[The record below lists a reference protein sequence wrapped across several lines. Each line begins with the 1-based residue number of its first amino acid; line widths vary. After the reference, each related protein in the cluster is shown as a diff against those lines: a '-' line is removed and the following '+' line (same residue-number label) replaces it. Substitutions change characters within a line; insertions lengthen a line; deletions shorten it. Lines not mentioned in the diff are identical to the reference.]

1 MDDRERLHTA
11 ARRYCIENHAFW
23 CDQYSV
29 LARDGRERRGVFGGY
44 TDEAIGIFP
53 RYNVLNAILEAIE
66 GLRPHEFV
74 ELEHLRQRLVE
85 TGYSAQDPFTLPPN
99 SPGAEEVMKEERA
112 KFVGFIGACSAA
124 DLARVAPLPYRRSL
138 TEAESASIRKRML
151 ERWSIGSG
159 YWHPIEA
166 EELPEVVLSEVIAFQ
181 ARHFEAEV
189 GARELQ
195 SILSNRGLT
204 RVWELRELRPD
215 LEIELSL
222 LDLLYTQERYW
233 TSDAMDWVVY
243 VSHESSITIA
253 GRWLVDEIQN
263 RWPIWR
269 ERVYAGWD
277 YE

>member
-1 MDDRERLHTA
+1 MRE
-11 ARRYCIENHAFW
+11 E
-23 CDQYSV
+23 
-29 LARDGRERRGVFGGY
+29 REKFV
-44 TDEAIGIFP
+44 
-53 RYNVLNAILEAIE
+53 
-66 GLRPHEFV
+66 EFV
-74 ELEHLRQRLVE
+74 
-85 TGYSAQDPFTLPPN
+85 GS
-99 SPGAEEVMKEERA
+99 
-112 KFVGFIGACSAA
+112 CSAG
-124 DLARVAPLPYRRSL
+124 DLGSIEPLPYRRSL
-138 TEAESASIRKRML
+138 SEKESASIRKRML

-166 EELPEVVLSEVIAFQ
+166 EELPKSVLSEAVAFQ

-189 GARELQ
+189 GAGELQ
-195 SILSNRGLT
+195 AILSDRGLT

-222 LDLLYTQERYW
+222 VDLLYTQERYW

-253 GRWLVDEIQN
+253 GRWLVDEIQSS
-263 RWPIWR
+263 WPRWR